1 MSSTAQVPAQLSHC
15 VSVGSPATNGD
26 LTVRS
31 LMLLCPPHEVC
42 LQGQAI
48 QPILAMG
55 KKVFPIP
62 SYVLSSSLF
71 NFLLSNSSLLFLS
84 HYCIPFSLIH
94 STHNL
99 RRFTSLGFIFFLG
112 RIYIVKKLFEG
123 LLIFLPSRA

>member
-1 MSSTAQVPAQLSHC
+1 MSSTTQVPAQLSHC
-15 VSVGSPATNGD
+15 VSVGSPATNGA

-48 QPILAMG
+48 QPTLAKG
-55 KKVFPIP
+55 KKSL
-62 SYVLSSSLF
+62 SYP
-71 NFLLSNSSLLFLS
+71 FLCPFKLIVEFLQSNSSLLFLAP
-84 HYCIPFSLIH
+84 YCIPFSLIH

-112 RIYIVKKLFEG
+112 RIYI
-123 LLIFLPSRA
+123 I